1 MGSFVFENDS
11 PSLVPLKIGF
21 VEVGIELLDC
31 GVGVRR

>member
-1 MGSFVFENDS
+1 MGSYVFENDS

-21 VEVGIELLDC
+21 DEVGIELLDC